1 MDATLTLEDEIYDL
15 YRKLLADLPQGTAI
29 LTRQRSKDPA
39 GGEDIELVPAN
50 PDSARISH
58 HPGVDVVYSSIGR
71 HTTMEFWVSSPK
83 QEEQELENL
92 RKISRA
98 VIEGKFSEDVWKVNG
113 KVVKSRATI
122 EIDGRMERIGGFLTF
137 FNPLRRK
144 QKQHFEYAPYVSSRH
159 GKPCP

>member
-1 MDATLTLEDEIYDL
+1 VTSKATLTLEDEIFEL
-15 YRKLLADLPQGTAI
+15 YRKLLSGLPQGTAM

-39 GGEDIELVPAN
+39 GGEDIEIIPAN

-58 HPGVDVVYSSIGR
+58 HPGVDVIYSSIGR
-71 HTTMEFWVSSPK
+71 HTSMEFLVRSRK

-98 VIEGKFSEDVWKVNG
+98 VIEGRLSEDVWTVNG
-113 KVVKSRATI
+113 KIVKSRATI
-122 EIDGRMERIGGFLTF
+122 EVDGKTEAIGGFLTF

-144 QKQHFEYAPYVSSRH
+144 QKQHFEYAPYVS
-159 GKPCP
+159 PD

>member
-1 MDATLTLEDEIYDL
+1 VTSKATLTLEDEIFEL
-15 YRKLLADLPQGTAI
+15 YRKLLSGLPQGTAM

-39 GGEDIELVPAN
+39 GGEDIEIIPAN

-58 HPGVDVVYSSIGR
+58 HPGVDVIYSSIGR
-71 HTTMEFWVSSPK
+71 HTSMEFWVRSRK

-98 VIEGKFSEDVWKVNG
+98 VIEGRFSEDVWTANG
-113 KVVKSRATI
+113 KIVKSRAII
-122 EIDGRMERIGGFLTF
+122 ETDGRVEGIGGFLTI

-144 QKQHFEYAPYVSSRH
+144 QKQHFEYAPYVS
-159 GKPCP
+159 PD